1 MTCFTT
7 IFTGFCLFLLF
18 SLVISRVLT
27 GIRTFI
33 SDMTYLIAFKAFD
46 DILMAISLI
55 LSLFRLTLIWTIGW
69 NVALSIANKT
79 NYFSF
84 FLISS
89 FISLLRAL
97 RGKMSWFLTYETNI
111 YGILNIIL
119 ASIFSFE
126 CIRSIIGIWCTIIC
140 EMSSLLAFETFLI
153 ISWLI
158 SLLFLLML
166 SLLIILNLWVRTIF
180 NRMTRLIT
188 LKANISIGSIVL
200 SIVIVLPW
208 FIFSLSL
215 LIALNWG
222 IRTIFN
228 RMTRLITLKANV
240 SIGSIVLSI
249 VIVLPWLILSLSL
262 LIIFNLWVRTIF
274 YWMTRLIALKA
285 NICILSI
292 IVRIVLPLLIVDRSI
307 IDLGKILSWINILSS
322 VTCIMEVSVASWN

>member
-7 IFTGFCLFLLF
+7 IFTGFYLFLLF

-27 GIRTFI
+27 GTRTFI
-33 SDMTYLIAFKAFD
+33 SEMTYLIAFKACYE
-46 DILMAISLI
+46 ILLAISLI
-55 LSLFRLTLIWTIGW
+55 WSLFRLTLIWTIRW
-69 NVALSIANKT
+69 NVALSIANIT

-126 CIRSIIGIWCTIIC
+126 CIWSIIGIWCTIIC

-158 SLLFLLML
+158 SLFLLLML

-188 LKANISIGSIVL
+188 LKANISIGSIVF

-208 FIFSLSL
+208 LILSLSL

-222 IRTIFN
+222 IRTIFY
-228 RMTRLITLKANV
+228 RMTRLITLKANI

-249 VIVLPWLILSLSL
+249 VIVLPWLIFSLSL

-307 IDLGKILSWINILSS
+307 IGLGKILSWINILSS